1 MALRLSHRR
10 RIPAA
15 PIDDPAITVV
25 DAALGFVAQSVF
37 ISAADAARLLEAVHD
52 ELARTRPADAVMSV
66 IDDAL
71 RSGPCRT
78 AAPRREVIDT
88 LLDIRGAL
96 ARSRTARPGAD
107 RDDRGRSNGAAPADP
122 GVHTG
127 VPASPDV
134 HPREPE
140 TR

>member
-1 MALRLSHRR
+1 MAFRRSHRR

-15 PIDDPAITVV
+15 SIDDSAITVV
-25 DAALGFVAQSVF
+25 DAALGFVARSAF
-37 ISAADAARLLEAVHD
+37 ISASDTARLLEAVHD

-66 IDDAL
+66 VDDAL
-71 RSGPCRT
+71 QSGPCRT
-78 AAPRREVIDT
+78 AAPRRDVIDT
-88 LLDIRGAL
+88 LLDVRGAL
-96 ARSRTARPGAD
+96 ARSRTDRPGAD
-107 RDDRGRSNGAAPADP
+107 QDDRGCSNGATAPHP